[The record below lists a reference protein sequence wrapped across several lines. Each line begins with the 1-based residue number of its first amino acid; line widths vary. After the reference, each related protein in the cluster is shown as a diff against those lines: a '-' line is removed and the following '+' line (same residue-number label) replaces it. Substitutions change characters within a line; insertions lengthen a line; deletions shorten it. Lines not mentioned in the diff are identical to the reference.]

1 MRILGEEWFSLGE
14 DEKHV
19 FLATNAR
26 IKLFE
31 SVKSNLLKN
40 YVAMWF
46 KKNKPHSYIELQD
59 CKNNLIGAFVAPKK
73 AAKSMAAS
81 FKSVML

>member
-1 MRILGEEWFSLGE
+1 
-14 DEKHV
+14 
-19 FLATNAR
+19 
-26 IKLFE
+26 
-31 SVKSNLLKN
+31 
-40 YVAMWF
+40 MWF